1 MEQLSPILVA
11 VDFSDLSP
19 RSVEYAVRL
28 ARGRHRKIDLLHVAM
43 HTLPAHAQRHA
54 PAEVLDQIRRGEEVS
69 ALRELESLMST
80 LVPGDLRGEILLRR
94 GPAADTICQSAKE
107 GYELVVVSTRGRTG
121 LAHVLIGSVAER
133 VVRHSPVPV
142 LVVR

>member
-1 MEQLSPILVA
+1 MEQLAPILVA
-11 VDFSDLSP
+11 VDFSHLSP

-28 ARGRHRKIDLLHVAM
+28 ARGRNRKIDLLHVAM
-43 HTLPAHAQRHA
+43 HTLPAHAQAHA
-54 PAEVLDQIRRGEEVS
+54 PTEVLEQIRRGEEVS
-69 ALRELESLMST
+69 ALRELESLMGS
-80 LVPGDLRGEILLRR
+80 LVPDDLRGEILLRR
-94 GPAADTICQSAKE
+94 WPAADTICSTASE

-133 VVRHSPVPV
+133 VVRHSAVPV

>member
-1 MEQLSPILVA
+1 MDTLPLLVA
-11 VDFSDLSP
+11 VDFSELSK

-28 ARGRHRKIDLLHVAM
+28 ARAPDRKIDLLHVAM

-54 PAEVLDQIRRGEEVS
+54 PAEVLDQIKRNEEVT
-69 ALRELESLMST
+69 ALRDLQEMMDS
-80 LVPGDLRGEILLRR
+80 VPDDIRGKILLRR
-94 GPAADTICQSAKE
+94 GPAADTICKAASE
-107 GYELVVVSTRGRTG
+107 GYELLIVSTRGRTG

-133 VVRHSPVPV
+133 VVRQAPVPV